1 MNKSIGGVNIKKI
14 VIVSKVIV
22 GMRPNP
28 FGLDQGVNIF
38 KKSLSEN
45 LKENLEQELKEKSMD
60 YKVVIDS
67 TYDNLES
74 LIQDEASLLL
84 ISPYIKGY
92 VDTNN
97 IDEDKY
103 YILSEKEFNTGYI
116 NDIIDYLEKLDS
128 IGI

>member
-1 MNKSIGGVNIKKI
+1 MKKI

-22 GMRPNP
+22 GIRPNP
-28 FGLDQGVNIF
+28 FGLDQGANIF

-60 YKVVIDS
+60 YKVFIDY
-67 TYDNLES
+67 TYDSLKS
-74 LIQDEASLLL
+74 LIQDGASLLL

-92 VDTNN
+92 VDINN

-103 YILSEKEFNTGYI
+103 YILSEKEFNTGYV
-116 NDIIDYLEKLDS
+116 NDIISYLERLDS
-128 IGI
+128 ICI